1 MLMIEIIFWTTC
13 FLIIYPFVIYPSLLK
28 LLASKSKYPSLLQE
42 FTDSWPK
49 ITFIISA
56 YNEAR
61 VISEKL
67 ENALSITYPEN
78 KLEILVVSDASDDGT
93 DEIVLEKSLLDNRI
107 KLLRQDERK
116 GKTAGLNKAMEHIN
130 SDIVIF
136 SDANAM
142 YTPQAFQELV
152 KYFKNPQVGYV
163 VGAAIYNENAKNL
176 ANKSEGTYW
185 DSELAIKQLESDF
198 YSVVGG
204 DGAIYA
210 IRRELFWPLED
221 DDINDLANPLQIIA
235 NGYRG
240 IFNPNAICYEDS
252 AENFEKEFRRKRRIV
267 NRSFR
272 AISKYIGLFKL
283 KKHKKF
289 LFMLVSHKILRW
301 LVIFFVILFTLSALI
316 LAIAGKGIV
325 YTLALYSILL
335 SVVIALIGK
344 KFSQNPSCPR
354 ILYLV
359 YYCYLVG
366 IAAMFG
372 IFDNLQGRHHITW
385 DHIRKSEN

>member
-1 MLMIEIIFWTTC
+1 MIEIIFWITS
-13 FLIIYPFVIYPSLLK
+13 FLILYPFVIYPYLLK
-28 LLASKSKYPSLLQE
+28 LLASKSRYTTPLQE

-49 ITFIISA
+49 LTLIISA
-56 YNEAR
+56 YNEAQ
-61 VISEKL
+61 VIKEKL
-67 ENALSITYPEN
+67 NNALSVIYPEN

-93 DEIVLEKSLLDNRI
+93 DKIVLEKSALDNRV
-107 KLLRQDERK
+107 KLIRQNERK
-116 GKTAGLNKAMEHIN
+116 GKTAGLNKAMEQIS

-152 KYFKNPQVGYV
+152 KYFKDPQVGYV
-163 VGAAIYNENAKNL
+163 VGAALYNENIKNL

-185 DSELAIKQLESDF
+185 DSELAMKRLESNF
-198 YSVVGG
+198 YSVIGG

-210 IRRELFWPLED
+210 IRRELFWPLDD
-221 DDINDLANPLQIIA
+221 DDINDLTNPLQIIA

-240 IFNPNAICYEDS
+240 IFNPKAICYEDS

-272 AISKYIGLFKL
+272 AISKYIGLFSF

-289 LFMLVSHKILRW
+289 LFMLVSHKLLRW
-301 LVIFFVILFTLSALI
+301 LLMFFVIGFTFSALI
-316 LAIAGKGIV
+316 LTISGKGMI
-325 YTLALYSILL
+325 YTFALHCVLL
-335 SVVIALIGK
+335 SIFIALIGK
-344 KFSQNPSCPR
+344 KFSQKPSCPK
-354 ILYLV
+354 IFYIA
-359 YYCYLVG
+359 YYCYLVS

-372 IFDNLQGRHHITW
+372 IFDNLQGRHYVTW
-385 DHIRKSEN
+385 DHIRKSKN